1 MYAAR
6 ETEISARTSETY
18 AARARRNV
26 VFSDD
31 RLAKYPIAVAFVE
44 RVVIDEV

>member
-1 MYAAR
+1 
-6 ETEISARTSETY
+6 
-18 AARARRNV
+18 